1 MHKGGA
7 VAQSVNRPA
16 IFAAFAALV
25 GAALLLGR
33 RGEGVEEVITLDDD
47 GGTDT
52 GNSFTLDA
60 LQDIKP
66 GQLPTVDAGRE
77 ARNVE
82 AFKAVIKAAEG
93 TAKAGG
99 YGALF
104 GWPMAGRSFDP
115 LKVDGHPKQ
124 FFTYVDKAGKSL
136 RTSAAGAYQITYTTW
151 LGYQVPFRA
160 WAVLNGYSVSGF
172 TPQTQDAFAV
182 FLLDLDGALSHV
194 KAGRLSQALAVA
206 RGRWA
211 SLPGAGVNQ
220 PERSQQFVLNAYKQ
234 AGGALA

>member
-1 MHKGGA
+1 MA
-7 VAQSVNRPA
+7 
-16 IFAAFAALV
+16 

-33 RGEGVEEVITLDDD
+33 RGEGVEEVITLDDPA
-47 GGTDT
+47 GTDT
-52 GNSFTLDA
+52 GNSFAADA
-60 LQDIKP
+60 VEGITP
-66 GQLPTVDAGRE
+66 AQLPKVDPGRE
-77 ARNVE
+77 VRNLE
-82 AFKAVIKAAEG
+82 AFKSVIKAAEG
-93 TAKAGG
+93 TAKEGG

-136 RTSAAGAYQITYTTW
+136 RTSASGAYQITYTTW
-151 LGYQVPFRA
+151 IGYQVPFRA
-160 WAVLNGYSVSGF
+160 WALLNGYNVSGF
-172 TPQTQDAFAV
+172 NPETQDAFAV

-194 KAGRLSQALAVA
+194 KAGRFSQAVAVA
-206 RGRWA
+206 RRRWA